1 MHRRAIRHL
10 RESDPVLAGI
20 IDKVGPC
27 RLAPATGLTHFEAVA
42 RSIVYQQL
50 SGKAAGTIYGRFA
63 QLFPDAR
70 PNPSHLLTIAPEAL
84 RAAGLSRPKA
94 AYLHDLA
101 RRVETGEV
109 PIETLHEL
117 PDPQVTEHLTRVKGI
132 GVWTAQMFLLFRL
145 GRPDVLPDL
154 DLGIQKAIQRAYRL
168 RKRPLPER
176 VRKIGARWAPYRS
189 IATWYLWRS
198 IDGDAA

>member
-10 RESDPVLAGI
+10 RDTDPVMAGLI
-20 IDKVGPC
+20 ERVGPC
-27 RLAPATGLTHFEAVA
+27 RLEAATDLTPFEAIT

-50 SGKAAGTIYGRFA
+50 SGKAAGTIYGRFVT
-63 QLFPDAR
+63 LFPESR
-70 PNPSHLLTIAPEAL
+70 PTAHGLLTVGDDAL

-94 AYLHDLA
+94 KYLRDLA
-101 RRVETGEV
+101 QRVHAGDL
-109 PIETLHEL
+109 PIDALHEYG
-117 PDPQVTEHLTRVKGI
+117 DQDVVAHLTRVKGI

-154 DLGIQKAIQRAYRL
+154 DLGIQKAIHLAYRL
-168 RKRPLPER
+168 RKRPSPER
-176 VRKIGARWAPYRS
+176 VRKIGAKWAPWRS

-198 IDGDAA
+198 IDGDAS